1 MHVAIQT
8 SSSTLFAPALADL
21 TGYRAIATLREVH
34 CILLTRE
41 SPMAPSAAT
50 DNAGYAAGEPPDAGP
65 SAAES
70 TSEPGSSA
78 TDGAA
83 DASLPRRD
91 AIDLLLALFDRMGAI
106 LPPLALLALGAGV
119 SYLGAICVTTA
130 LLRRSAAAQE
140 FFVSLLATMLWSG
153 YMILIT
159 IGVGIALFSLIQLTL
174 WPRGWVW
181 RWLARRLGRPVA
193 WAATLLW
200 SVSVLVEAFLVG
212 WGFELWALSPYIEL
226 RAALGLAPAPAG
238 LLVVSA
244 LVAPVIAL
252 LPEWCARVGLTRLV
266 RIWRLPSGI
275 DPS

>member
-1 MHVAIQT
+1 
-8 SSSTLFAPALADL
+8 
-21 TGYRAIATLREVH
+21 
-34 CILLTRE
+34 
-41 SPMAPSAAT
+41 MAPSAAT
-50 DNAGYAAGEPPDAGP
+50 DNAGHAAGEPPDAGATDAASAP
-65 SAAES
+65 APRTSAA
-70 TSEPGSSA
+70 
-78 TDGAA
+78 DGAA
-83 DASLPRRD
+83 DAPPRRRD

-106 LPPLALLALGAGV
+106 LPPLAILALGAGV

-140 FFVSLLATMLWSG
+140 FFVNLLATMLWSG

-181 RWLARRLGRPVA
+181 RWLARRLGRPVS

-212 WGFELWALSPYIEL
+212 WGFELWALPPYIEL
-226 RAALGLAPAPAG
+226 RTALGLAPTPAG

-266 RIWRLPSGI
+266 RIGRSPAPATPIES
-275 DPS
+275 

>member
-1 MHVAIQT
+1 
-8 SSSTLFAPALADL
+8 
-21 TGYRAIATLREVH
+21 
-34 CILLTRE
+34 
-41 SPMAPSAAT
+41 MAPSAAT
-50 DNAGYAAGEPPDAGP
+50 DNAGHAAGEPPDAGVTDATSAHAP
-65 SAAES
+65 RTSAA
-70 TSEPGSSA
+70 
-78 TDGAA
+78 DGAA
-83 DASLPRRD
+83 DAPPRRRD

-140 FFVSLLATMLWSG
+140 FFVNLLATMLWSG
-153 YMILIT
+153 SMILIT

-200 SVSVLVEAFLVG
+200 SVSVLVEAFLIG
-212 WGFELWALSPYIEL
+212 WGFELWALPPYIEL
-226 RAALGLAPAPAG
+226 RAALGLAPTPAG

-252 LPEWCARVGLTRLV
+252 LPEWCARFGLAQLARA
-266 RIWRLPSGI
+266 WRRPVTAARSEQ
-275 DPS
+275 